1 MCVLRTI
8 FALQYAVF
16 EEVHDRGALFLV
28 QPTHRGLGHGLCE
41 PHFDVVREIG
51 MLDEVSRQI
60 EGHTICALGDAAAW
74 PIQGLFRHFRHE
86 VEERIASYRSGRLHV
101 QGAKLIA
108 AE

>member
-1 MCVLRTI
+1 MALFDGQIQAMCVLRTI

-51 MLDEVSRQI
+51 MLFRNLEKNGEVAGP
-60 EGHTICALGDAAAW
+60 EAV
-74 PIQGLFRHFRHE
+74 PE
-86 VEERIASYRSGRLHV
+86 VKQMREKRE
-101 QGAKLIA
+101 
-108 AE
+108 